1 MYACMHAYINA
12 GQYNCATCQCTNASR
27 CCPFVHMYV
36 FVSSVCSRIQSSISH
51 ILKPNSQIIIVLFL
65 MPFNR
70 QYIINN
76 RGKKTKIRFFSF
88 FYFFILIIITHKWSR
103 VITFYTEKKCER
115 MLNKVKRICL
125 FVTYICDVYW
135 SFKKWH

>member
-1 MYACMHAYINA
+1 MPVNTIVPLVNVQTLLGVVLLCICMCLYRVYAVGFN
-12 GQYNCATCQCTNASR
+12 QASLIYLSPIAR
-27 CCPFVHMYV
+27 SSSFFFWCLSTDNTLLIIAKKKLNRMSFVFIR
-36 FVSSVCSRIQSSISH
+36 FV
-51 ILKPNSQIIIVLFL
+51 
-65 MPFNR
+65 
-70 QYIINN
+70 
-76 RGKKTKIRFFSF
+76 FFSF

-125 FVTYICDVYW
+125 FVTYICDAYW